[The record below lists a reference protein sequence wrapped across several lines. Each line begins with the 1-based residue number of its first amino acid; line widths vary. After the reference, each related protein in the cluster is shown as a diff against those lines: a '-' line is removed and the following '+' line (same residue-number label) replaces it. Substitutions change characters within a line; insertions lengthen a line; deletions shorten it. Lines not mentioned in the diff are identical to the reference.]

1 MTNILAKI
9 IYSLNSLICEL
20 LAAIMDWIFSLIN
33 EVGLDVSA
41 ITDLFKA
48 KNIIFI
54 QDSLKTIGTWLALLF
69 FVWGIFQFLF
79 PSSEVDLPADNPFLL
94 VLRFAMSILFVN
106 YFYNFYQDVV
116 YDKLIVP
123 IFDAFNNGLLVGK
136 NSDALADNAEK
147 AFGSMTSGFEFA
159 ELQQIVN
166 LLLIIVFAGIF
177 VVAAIK
183 FVIYHFE
190 RLFEATI
197 LLYFSPVAASTYTL
211 KPMSQIFKTYIKLL
225 LQQGICLIMNI
236 ITTKLVMA
244 GLVNLNGAS
253 ASLWNAKE
261 MVGEGAFGNEIKTY
275 VIYMMLLTA
284 CLNVG
289 KKASVYVAQLFGQS
303 GMSDTIKNGFGTVG
317 TTVATLAGA
326 TMGLSKLV
334 QHIKSRGGK
343 DSSGKDGSKKPADTD
358 NLKANSNDVGSNNG
372 DSKETSGGSKKPKST
387 EQANSNSSRKQ
398 SGNDK
403 QQRKENGKQKAANT
417 GNAIKNAQG
426 EQTKN
431 ASGGD
436 LSSTQ
441 GQKGATTDNG
451 LNSQSKDSN
460 SSQENRDSK
469 QDLENEKNAKNGA
482 DTGNYRRD
490 SANSSNYKQNSS
502 GGGSS
507 SPKSTSATQSSRSGN
522 NGSGNSSGQKTSVSS
537 SANYVDNRKAKSSG
551 SNATSSKSQTVK
563 QPNQSQRNK
572 QSKN

>member
-54 QDSLKTIGTWLALLF
+54 QESLKTIGTWLALLF

-106 YFYNFYQDVV
+106 YFYNFYQDIV

-177 VVAAIK
+177 VIAAFK

-289 KKASVYVAQLFGQS
+289 KKASVYVAQLLGQN
-303 GMSDTIKNGFGTVG
+303 GMSDSVKNGLGALGFLGG
-317 TTVATLAGA
+317 AAMGGLRAAG
-326 TMGLSKLV
+326 GGLKSLSK
-334 QHIKSRGGK
+334 GGK
-343 DSSGKDGSKKPADTD
+343 NGSKKGGSNKPAETD
-358 NLKANSNDVGSNNG
+358 NLKANSKNDGSDNKNSTKLGG
-372 DSKETSGGSKKPKST
+372 DSKKPKST
-387 EQANSNSSRKQ
+387 KQSNSNSSQKQ

-403 QQRKENGKQKAANT
+403 QQRKESGKQKAANT
-417 GNAIKNAQG
+417 GNAIRNAQDS
-426 EQTKN
+426 QTKN
-431 ASGGD
+431 ASDGD